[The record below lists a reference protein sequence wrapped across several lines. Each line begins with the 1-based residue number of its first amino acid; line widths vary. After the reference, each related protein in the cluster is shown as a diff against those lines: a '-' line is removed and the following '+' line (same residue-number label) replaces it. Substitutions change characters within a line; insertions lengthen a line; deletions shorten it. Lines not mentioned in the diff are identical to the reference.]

1 MLKHLSDFQRTL
13 EMPLINCVNNL
24 ILPYSS
30 TCVAANSTGTRTFAI
45 IDTKRYVPI
54 VTLTTQD
61 NVKILEQ
68 LKPDFKKKLFG
79 INLNQKYQ

>member
-1 MLKHLSDFQRTL
+1 
-13 EMPLINCVNNL
+13 MPLINWVNNF
-24 ILPYSS
+24 IVPYSS

-45 IDTKRYVPI
+45 TDTKLYVPI
-54 VTLTTQD
+54 VILTTQD

-68 LKPDFKKKLFG
+68 LKPDLKKNIFG

>member
-1 MLKHLSDFQRTL
+1 
-13 EMPLINCVNNL
+13 MPLINCVNNL

-54 VTLTTQD
+54 VILTTQD

-68 LKPDFKKKLFG
+68 LKPDLKKYIFG